1 MSVARLIAER
11 SPDWAALAD
20 DVAWLRGRVGRRI
33 DAARAAAFA
42 RRYRAACSDLALAEA
57 LRFPPATR
65 EHLQQL
71 VADAHTQLYRIE
83 SFSLLGWL
91 RSLVVD
97 VPRRVVT
104 DPSFW
109 IALATFWAIF
119 LGSLGAAATRP
130 GFAAQVAGEDQ
141 LDKVEEMYSQK
152 LDDEK
157 FAADRS
163 IMAGFYV
170 FNNAGIGLRCFAGG
184 VLCGVGSLV
193 VLAFNALFLG
203 TIFGHMLVAPQA
215 GNFTDFV
222 TAHAPFELSAV
233 VISAAA
239 GLRLGWSILD
249 TQGRSR
255 MAALRH
261 SAAEAL
267 EVAGLAT
274 VLFILAAFIEGFV
287 SPSALPY
294 EVKATV
300 ALFTA
305 ALLVGYFALPFLP
318 SWQAAATQSARPG
331 GGDHG
336 AARQAAEA
344 RA

>member
-1 MSVARLIAER
+1 
-11 SPDWAALAD
+11 
-20 DVAWLRGRVGRRI
+20 
-33 DAARAAAFA
+33 
-42 RRYRAACSDLALAEA
+42 
-57 LRFPPATR
+57 
-65 EHLQQL
+65 
-71 VADAHTQLYRIE
+71 
-83 SFSLLGWL
+83 
-91 RSLVVD
+91 
-97 VPRRVVT
+97 
-104 DPSFW
+104 
-109 IALATFWAIF
+109 
-119 LGSLGAAATRP
+119 
-130 GFAAQVAGEDQ
+130 
-141 LDKVEEMYSQK
+141 
-152 LDDEK
+152 
-157 FAADRS
+157 
-163 IMAGFYV
+163 MAGFYV
-170 FNNAGIGLRCFAGG
+170 FNNAGIGPRCFAGG

-222 TAHAPFELSAV
+222 TAHAPFELTAV

-294 EVKATV
+294 EVKVTV